1 MLLSAKRQEMLAR
14 IKRKFQSLK
23 SGGQGL
29 VEFALVIPILLTMIF
44 GIFEA
49 GRAMWIY
56 SAVTSASREAARYG
70 SSVSD
75 NSGGTPIYLDC
86 VGIRDAAKRIGAVGG
101 VEDGDIVI
109 TYDNGPGTA
118 SIGSCPVDEDDI
130 VLGDRVIV
138 QVTGYFNP
146 APAIPLFDFPTFN
159 INSVT
164 RRTILKEIPL
174 PFITPAPTPTP

>member
-1 MLLSAKRQEMLAR
+1 MIVR
-14 IKRKFQSLK
+14 IKKKIQSIR
-23 SGGQGL
+23 SGGQGI

-56 SAVTSASREAARYG
+56 SAVTTASREAARYG

-75 NSGGTPIYLDC
+75 NDSGTPFYLDC
-86 VGIRDAAKRIGAVGG
+86 TGIRAAAKRIGAVGNVG
-101 VEDGDIVI
+101 DEDISI
-109 TYDNGPGTA
+109 SYDNGPGTS

-164 RRTILKEIPL
+164 RRTILKELVL
-174 PFITPAPTPTP
+174 PFITPQPTP